1 LDGPTGEWRIMKR
14 IIKKVMA
21 VVLSAAMMTVLA
33 VPVMAATPTAT
44 VFVSFNCG
52 GQMSGKHVPVGSNVT
67 APEVPVFAG
76 HTFCGFDKSL
86 KNVTTNTEYNAV
98 YVLTGLGD
106 TVINATKASL
116 PTPAISATKV
126 ADPNAPVVAATTTA
140 DATAIDP
147 AVLALLLAA
156 QQAAQTP
163 EAQQAAAAVQAAAQT
178 QQATDAAAAA
188 QAAAQ
193 AAQTQQ
199 AAALQA
205 AALAAAAQ
213 AATQAQTVTTTAVAT
228 PAVGVP
234 SWVVGL
240 EGVSQAGAIEAY
252 NYLKT
257 VKGLDDGTIQ
267 GNWGGLMHHYAGH
280 GVAGW

>member
-1 LDGPTGEWRIMKR
+1 MKKM
-14 IIKKVMA
+14 IKKVMA
-21 VVLSAAMMTVLA
+21 AVLSAAMMTVMV
-33 VPVMAATPTAT
+33 VPAMAATPTAT
-44 VFVSFNCG
+44 VYVSFNCG
-52 GQMSGKHVPVGSNVT
+52 GQMSGKSVPVGSNVT

-86 KNVTTNTEYNAV
+86 MNVTTNTNYTAV

-126 ADPNAPVVAATTTA
+126 ADPNAPVITPAPVAAADTA
-140 DATAIDP
+140 AVDP
-147 AVLALLLAA
+147 ALLALLAAA
-156 QQAAQTP
+156 QQAAQTQ
-163 EAQQAAAAVQAAAQT
+163 EAQDAAAAAAAAAQT
-178 QQATDAAAAA
+178 QQAQDA
-188 QAAAQ
+188 
-193 AAQTQQ
+193 

-213 AATQAQTVTTTAVAT
+213 AQTVTVQTAT
-228 PAVGVP
+228 PAAAGVP
-234 SWVVGL
+234 AWVVGL